1 MIRGEE
7 NNAKSQ
13 GEVKVKRHRQIQIQ
27 VRQGQLNEGRIGLN
41 VERYKITVSAIFRI
55 QVTLLG
61 RYVPFFP
68 VTVLRIYNGKK
79 ICITWVGTATLVYLN
94 SSLNPSLYCWKI
106 REVRQ
111 SLKETVAQF
120 CNCALS

>member
-41 VERYKITVSAIFRI
+41 VERYKTTVSTIFRI

-61 RYVPFFP
+61 GYVPFFP

-79 ICITWVGTATLVYLN
+79 ICIT
-94 SSLNPSLYCWKI
+94 
-106 REVRQ
+106 
-111 SLKETVAQF
+111 
-120 CNCALS
+120 

>member
-41 VERYKITVSAIFRI
+41 VEHYKTTVSAIFRI

-61 RYVPFFP
+61 CYVPFFP

-79 ICITWVGTATLVYLN
+79 ICIT
-94 SSLNPSLYCWKI
+94 
-106 REVRQ
+106 
-111 SLKETVAQF
+111 
-120 CNCALS
+120 

>member
-41 VERYKITVSAIFRI
+41 VERYKTTVSAIFRI

-61 RYVPFFP
+61 CYVTVPFFP

-79 ICITWVGTATLVYLN
+79 TCIT
-94 SSLNPSLYCWKI
+94 
-106 REVRQ
+106 
-111 SLKETVAQF
+111 
-120 CNCALS
+120 